1 MSCILYSISC
11 ILYHVS
17 FIYILKP
24 ESYISCI
31 LYPRSGE
38 TVVVSGAAGAVGSM
52 VGQIAKIKG
61 AKTIG
66 FTGSDEKVK

>member
-1 MSCILYSISC
+1 MSYGLCSVSCTLYA
-11 ILYHVS
+11 
-17 FIYILKP
+17 
-24 ESYISCI
+24 
-31 LYPRSGE
+31 RAGE

-66 FTGSDEKVK
+66 FTGNDEKVK